1 MTYSVTSRRTT
12 FLVKC
17 FGFEGDIIT
26 RRITSFFKVTRGDLR
41 LQVVGP
47 RSLGLE
53 VTYSVTSRRTTFS
66 RPVLWVTY
74 LVTSG
79 RTTFHKIYSGI
90 VMGDLRL
97 QVVGPRS
104 IGISGT
110 ILGLLW
116 VTHSVT
122 SGRTTF
128 HRNFKIMYFESS
140 WVTYSVTSGRT
151 TFHEHL
157 KILFCSFHG

>member
-1 MTYSVTSRRTT
+1 M
-12 FLVKC
+12 
-17 FGFEGDIIT
+17 
-26 RRITSFFKVTRGDLR
+26 
-41 LQVVGP
+41 VGP
-47 RSLGLE
+47 RSA
-53 VTYSVTSRRTTFS
+53 RQ
-66 RPVLWVTY
+66 
-74 LVTSG
+74 
-79 RTTFHKIYSGI
+79 HSGI

-151 TFHEHL
+151 TFHGDFKKGFEGD
-157 KILFCSFHG
+157 IITRSRTPFFRNVCVV